1 MRSVQRRLQSNP
13 IRLISPTK
21 LIFKPNNYGHYFEQI
36 SHQLKDI
43 WRLNTVI
50 LCKKSNSIYFGFP
63 KKCLSFIFQFSQA
76 DKSFISFLVSMSQIC
91 VCSWKCNAHHP
102 NYFIEQVKISFFL
115 KPQNTYARQYWK
127 AHDSSPW
134 QNNFINEIQIYNQ
147 SPWIN
152 LMANYLLKTQFSL
165 AILKSSILIVNI

>member
-1 MRSVQRRLQSNP
+1 MSWKRSGRLCVSHRHGGMRSVQRRLQSNP

-91 VCSWKCNAHHP
+91 LCFWNCYVLIAVFVLLCLEGCSIYTSHLAEMN
-102 NYFIEQVKISFFL
+102 KIRDCL
-115 KPQNTYARQYWK
+115 KKN
-127 AHDSSPW
+127 
-134 QNNFINEIQIYNQ
+134 
-147 SPWIN
+147 
-152 LMANYLLKTQFSL
+152 
-165 AILKSSILIVNI
+165 